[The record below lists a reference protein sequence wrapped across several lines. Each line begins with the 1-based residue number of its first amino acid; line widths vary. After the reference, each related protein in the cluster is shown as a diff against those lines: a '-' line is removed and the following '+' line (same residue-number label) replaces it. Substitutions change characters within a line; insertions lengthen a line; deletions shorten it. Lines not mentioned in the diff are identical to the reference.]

1 MTILISLI
9 LLAVLIFVHELGHF
23 ISAKLCGVRVDA
35 FAIGFGPKIFKKKIG
50 EVVYSL
56 NLIPFGG
63 YVKIFGE
70 NPDDES
76 INGIDKDR
84 SFVNKNKLQQIFIL
98 SAGVLFNFIFA
109 WILVSMSFMN
119 GVPAGI
125 DSYEKY
131 ANKISD
137 QRIIITH
144 ISDNSPAQ
152 KAGLIA
158 GDRLVIGSTDE
169 IINKISNSEG
179 KEVEIKYIRDSKEST
194 VKVIPEKGMSGDKYA
209 IGIAMENIGILKL
222 PFFTSIYEGFIYT
235 VSTIKTIFV
244 ELAKL
249 IAGIFTGSSSM
260 ENIAGPVGIVG
271 MIGDATRIGFTNL
284 IMFAAVIS
292 INLGVLNLIPFPA
305 LDGGRIFFVIIEA
318 IIRKPIKPNIANV
331 FNAIG
336 FAILMLLIVVVT
348 FKDITKL
355 FN

>member
-76 INGIDKDR
+76 INGVDKDR

-131 ANKISD
+131 TDKISD

-144 ISDNSPAQ
+144 IGDNSPAE

-158 GDRLVIGSTDE
+158 GDRLVIASTDE

-179 KEVEIKYIRDSKEST
+179 KEVEIKYIRDSRESI
-194 VKVIPEKGMSGDKYA
+194 VKVIPEKGISGEKYA

-222 PFFTSIYEGFIYT
+222 PFFTSIHEGFIYT
-235 VSTIKTIFV
+235 VSTIKNIFI

-318 IIRKPIKPNIANV
+318 IIRKPIKPNIANA